1 MIVPRALGLD
11 LGTKTLGMAVSDSLG
26 IAAHGVETF
35 RFESGA
41 YKKAR
46 EHVIAYV
53 QKENIREVALGLP
66 LHMSGQPSERS
77 ESALRF
83 RDDLLAMM
91 PELTIVMIDERMTTM
106 LANKRLLE
114 ADLSRAKRHEVID
127 TMSAVAILE
136 TYLAQRRK

>member
-35 RFESGA
+35 RFESGN

-46 EHVIAYV
+46 EHIVEYLK
-53 QKENIREVALGLP
+53 KENIREVALGLP

-77 ESALRF
+77 QSALRF
-83 RDDLLAMM
+83 RDDLLELM
-91 PELTIVMIDERMTTM
+91 PEITVVMIDERMTTM

-114 ADLSRAKRHEVID
+114 ADISRAKRHEVID